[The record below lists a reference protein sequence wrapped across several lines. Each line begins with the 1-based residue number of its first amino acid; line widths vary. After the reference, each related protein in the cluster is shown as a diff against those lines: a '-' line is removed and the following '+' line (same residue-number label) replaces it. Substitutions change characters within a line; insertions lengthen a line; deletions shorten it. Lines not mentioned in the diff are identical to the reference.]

1 MREAASRAAAE
12 CYANMLISRHFYS
25 STKLIIDAALVFD
38 PASSYCKLI
47 VYPKIEARYITGFK
61 LALICLASYD
71 PFMKTTAAQ
80 FLGIS
85 DEHID
90 MLSLE
95 KPVHQAIVEP
105 LKRLKAKAASAGFDL
120 RIASGFRDF
129 ERQRAIWN
137 AKVQGVRPVL
147 AHDESE
153 LDIDSLSKPALVQ
166 AILRWSALPG
176 CSRHHW
182 GSEIDVY
189 DAAAIDDDY
198 QLQLTV
204 KEAETIFVD
213 FYTWLG
219 DSIKAGAS
227 EGFYQPYAEDRGG
240 ISPEPWHLSY
250 KPISAEFESVLNE
263 RELLDCL
270 RSQSNDEQE
279 IKLIDVVSN
288 DWQAIYSKFVKAH

>member
-1 MREAASRAAAE
+1 
-12 CYANMLISRHFYS
+12 MLISRHFQS
-25 STKLIIDAALVFD
+25 STKLIIVAGQ
-38 PASSYCKLI
+38 SSAQVGVSCEQLLSSI

-61 LALICLASYD
+61 LALTCLASYD
-71 PFMKTTAAQ
+71 RFMKTTVDQ
-80 FLGIS
+80 FLGLS

-90 MLSLE
+90 MHSLE
-95 KPVHQAIVEP
+95 KPVHKDIVEP

-137 AKVQGVRPVL
+137 AKAQGQRPVL

-153 LDIDSLSKPALVQ
+153 LDIASLSKPELAK

-204 KEAETIFVD
+204 QEAETVFAD
-213 FYTWLG
+213 FYVWLDG
-219 DSIKAGAS
+219 CIKAGDS
-227 EGFYQPYAEDRGG
+227 EGFYQPYAVDCGG
-240 ISPEPWHLSY
+240 ISPEPWHLSF
-250 KPISAEFESVLNE
+250 KSISAEFEFALNE
-263 RELLDCL
+263 GELLDCL
-270 RSQSNDEQE
+270 CSQSNGERKIE
-279 IKLIDVVSN
+279 LMGVVSN
-288 DWQAIYSKFVKAH
+288 NWQSIYSQFIKAH